1 MGFLFTY
8 NKLRFSLL
16 RTTLTRSLLLAT
28 YLAGVSPIGHTEI
41 LTGPAPEISSDTWL
55 NATPKKMSELQ
66 GKVVLVEFWTFGCWN
81 CQNVEPYIK
90 QWHARY
96 HNKGLEVISVHAP
109 EFERERRVD
118 NVRSYIEQKA
128 IKYAV
133 VIDNDFSNWNRYHNR
148 YWPTLYLIDKRGM
161 LRHRK
166 IGEGDYSGT
175 ERKIQDLLQET
186 GP

>member
-1 MGFLFTY
+1 MD
-8 NKLRFSLL
+8 SLL
-16 RTTLTRSLLLAT
+16 TYRKLFIGLARIVSARSLLLMVC
-28 YLAGVSPIGHTEI
+28 LAGISSTSDAEI
-41 LTGPAPEISSDTWL
+41 LTGPAPEIISDTWL
-55 NATPKKMSELQ
+55 NSSPKKISELQ

-96 HNKGLEVISVHAP
+96 YSKGLEVISVHSP
-109 EFERERRVD
+109 EFDRERRVD
-118 NVRSYIEQKA
+118 NVRSYIEKKG
-128 IKYAV
+128 INYAV

-148 YWPTLYLIDKRGM
+148 FWPTLYLIDKRGM

-166 IGEGDYSGT
+166 IGEGDYTGT

-186 GP
+186 RP